1 MKHKKRTK
9 LFKIKKICKVYMM
22 KKYDKVMSF
31 YKNNYKKLMIIPL
44 LMIIFSI
51 VSIGMTIAKEGV
63 PIYRDVS
70 LKGGLSVIINVE
82 SDLSENQLREN
93 LQTKFTENS
102 FSVSLLIEEGVSSG
116 FIIDSD
122 ISEEKLKPYLEEQFD
137 TTFEFGE
144 NYNSNFISPTLS
156 NAFFK
161 QAMMILG
168 ISLILMSAVIFLYFR
183 EFVPSSAVVL
193 SAIFDIIVTIGIL
206 NFFEF
211 EISIAGI
218 GALLMIIGYSIDTDV
233 LLTNRVFKEPGN
245 NYFEKAFFAFK
256 TGTLMSFTTLI
267 AGITAMILT
276 NSEVIMEIAIILVVG
291 LIVDFIST
299 WFQNSGILLWWIEN
313 K

>member
-218 GALLMIIGYSIDTDV
+218 GALLMIIGYSIDTDI

-267 AGITAMILT
+267 AGIAAMILT

>member
-218 GALLMIIGYSIDTDV
+218 GALLMIIGYSIDTDI